1 MIIGEWSP
9 LDNEKKILEKIAYSA
24 KLYREQV
31 KKAEK
36 EKYLEGLLLNDY
48 VFQIK
53 KHQTIF
59 DVLQTLLKDA
69 QTELSIKDKRKK
81 RDNLTFLKHRLEQE
95 FFNNESVTIDKII
108 CCGWENYAWK
118 IDCSV
123 KHKTYSLEIPV
134 MKNLTAANIEYAH
147 HGRYMLFSIS
157 NDGCLYD
164 ALIASYD
171 PKEISNF
178 VKQDLE
184 VSE

>member
-1 MIIGEWSP
+1 MNGEWFP

-31 KKAEK
+31 KKVEK
-36 EKYLEGLLLNDY
+36 EQYLEGLLLDDY
-48 VFQIK
+48 VSQIMR
-53 KHQTIF
+53 HQTIF
-59 DVLQTLLKDA
+59 DVFPTLFKDA

-81 RDNLTFLKHRLEQE
+81 RDNLKFLKHKLEQE
-95 FFNNESVTIDKII
+95 FFNNESVTIDEILS
-108 CCGWENYAWK
+108 CGWETYAWR

-134 MKNLTAANIEYAH
+134 IENLTAANIEYAH
-147 HGRYMLFSIS
+147 HGRYILFSIN
-157 NDGCLYD
+157 NDGCLYES
-164 ALIASYD
+164 LIASYD
-171 PKEISNF
+171 HKEISNF